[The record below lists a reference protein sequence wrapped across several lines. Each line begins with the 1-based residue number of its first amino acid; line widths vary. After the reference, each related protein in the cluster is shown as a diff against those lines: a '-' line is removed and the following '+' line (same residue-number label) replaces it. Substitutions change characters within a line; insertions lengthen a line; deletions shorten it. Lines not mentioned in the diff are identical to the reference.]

1 MDTLAKGERLRGVRA
16 PEIKRLW
23 LWEDGGVAAGC
34 GEPEEELCALRQVD
48 VAEGDRPLCHA
59 PPDWDGRVVTE
70 RLVYGTGDQLRV
82 GRPQARPARWPH
94 QSLSCGQSRSGMPTK
109 LKMIVAGSGN
119 VSEETRSNGANG
131 STASKSRS
139 TVARIRGSISAT
151 RRGVNARA
159 VGERRRVCAGGSRLT
174 IDGCGWCP
182 PADKICAASGTS

>member
-70 RLVYGTGDQLRV
+70 RLVDGTGDQLRV
-82 GRPQARPARWPH
+82 GGDRVPA
-94 QSLSCGQSRSGMPTK
+94 GGI
-109 LKMIVAGSGN
+109 LKQPANHVADQVVCRFVPG
-119 VSEETRSNGANG
+119 E
-131 STASKSRS
+131 
-139 TVARIRGSISAT
+139 
-151 RRGVNARA
+151 
-159 VGERRRVCAGGSRLT
+159 GERVQDRADLLMCERLGILVVDRQQRAGKVVAACIRLCCDELAKLAKVRGHVLGVVHLFAGRRPSPSEAGAVATPILEPR
-174 IDGCGWCP
+174 
-182 PADKICAASGTS
+182 